1 MRIRICLFIM
11 VFSFCMP
18 KIANSGWGWVIFH
31 ERSFKGKVID
41 AEAKAPIEGA
51 VIVAQYYIRVLVPT
65 GSHSVL
71 TDVQEALTDKNGE
84 FSIPSL
90 TRFIHPLATGDKTF
104 FLVWKPG
111 YKKEEI
117 RNSYFFTKEPGTVEN
132 LPVQTEKGFEMKS
145 VRLGI
150 VELKKV
156 KTLQERRM
164 VLVGPVGEEGDWK
177 KQKKFIEMIRREWE
191 YITGEP
197 AKDLYRSKEDE

>member
-1 MRIRICLFIM
+1 
-11 VFSFCMP
+11 MP

-41 AEAKAPIEGA
+41 AETKEPIEGA
-51 VIVAQYYIRVLVPT
+51 VIVAHYYIRVLVPT

-71 TDVQEALTDKNGE
+71 TDVREALTDKNGE

-117 RNSYFFTKEPGTVEN
+117 RDSYFLTKEPGTVEN
-132 LPVQTEKGFEMKS
+132 LAVQTEKGFEMKS

-150 VELKKV
+150 VELLGLKTKK
-156 KTLQERRM
+156 ERLSAM
-164 VLVGPVGEEGDWK
+164 PSPLGEPSDYK
-177 KQKKFIEMIRREWE
+177 KQKELIRLINEEGKNLGLSGRIEIE
-191 YITGEP
+191 
-197 AKDLYRSKEDE
+197 EDHR

>member
-1 MRIRICLFIM
+1 
-11 VFSFCMP
+11 
-18 KIANSGWGWVIFH
+18 
-31 ERSFKGKVID
+31 VID
-41 AEAKAPIEGA
+41 SETKEPIEGA

-71 TDVQEALTDKNGE
+71 TDVRETLTDKNGE

-117 RNSYFFTKEPGTVEN
+117 RDSYFFTKEPGTVEN
-132 LPVQTEKGFEMKS
+132 LAVQTEKGFEMKS

-150 VELKKV
+150 VELKKA
-156 KTLQERRM
+156 KTMEERRKEI
-164 VLVGPVGEEGDWK
+164 PTRVGEFPDFR
-177 KQKKFIEMIRREWE
+177 KQKEFIRLINEERILFGFKPFE
-191 YITGEP
+191 
-197 AKDLYRSKEDE
+197 SED

>member
-18 KIANSGWGWVIFH
+18 EIANSGWGWLIFH

-41 AEAKAPIEGA
+41 AETKEPIEGA

-65 GSHSVL
+65 GSHSIL
-71 TDVQEALTDKNGE
+71 TDLQEALTGKNGE

-90 TRFIHPLATGDKTF
+90 TRFIHPLGTGDKTF

-117 RNSYFFTKEPGTVEN
+117 RDSHFFTKEPGTVED
-132 LPVQTEKGFEMKS
+132 LAVQTEKGFEMKS

-156 KTLQERRM
+156 KTMEERRKEI
-164 VLVGPVGEEGDWK
+164 PTRVGEFPDFR
-177 KQKKFIEMIRREWE
+177 KQKEFIRLINEERILFGFKPFE
-191 YITGEP
+191 T
-197 AKDLYRSKEDE
+197 ED

>member
-1 MRIRICLFIM
+1 MRIRVCLFIM

-18 KIANSGWGWVIFH
+18 EIANSGWGWVIFH
-31 ERSFKGKVID
+31 ERFFKGKVID
-41 AEAKAPIEGA
+41 SETKEPIEGA

-71 TDVQEALTDKNGE
+71 TDVRETLTDKNGE

-117 RNSYFFTKEPGTVEN
+117 RDSYFFTKEPGTVEN
-132 LPVQTEKGFEMKS
+132 LAVQTEKGFEMKS

-150 VELKKV
+150 VELKKA
-156 KTLQERRM
+156 KTMEERRKEI
-164 VLVGPVGEEGDWK
+164 PTRVGEFPDFR
-177 KQKKFIEMIRREWE
+177 KQKEFIRLINEERILFGFKPFE
-191 YITGEP
+191 
-197 AKDLYRSKEDE
+197 SED